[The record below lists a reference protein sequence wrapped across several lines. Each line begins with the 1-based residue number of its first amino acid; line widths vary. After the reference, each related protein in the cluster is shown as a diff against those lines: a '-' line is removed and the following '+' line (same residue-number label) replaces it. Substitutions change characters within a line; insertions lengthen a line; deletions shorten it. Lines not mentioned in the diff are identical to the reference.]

1 MVMLHLK
8 QRLLSALRAEAS
20 APLPSASLH
29 RLCLSTTASATPPAG
44 FLAEDYLV
52 ASCGL
57 TQEQA
62 QKASKYLNHLRS
74 PVRPDAV
81 RAFLVSIGLTD
92 ADVVAAVVSYPIL
105 LCYKD
110 ETLSP
115 RVARLR
121 KMGLSPSQISRLI
134 TVAPEILAS
143 PVKMSR
149 LAFYISFLGSYD
161 RVHSAL
167 KNCYYLLRQ
176 RLQTVV
182 RPNIAFLRQCGLTDY
197 DIGQHC
203 LLRSSILL
211 AEPQRVKEI
220 ALRAEELGVPRNS
233 VVFKRALTTVYS
245 LSAGRLNSRLS
256 FLKNVIGCSEAELSN
271 LVCKAPTVLAYSE
284 SKLARTMEFLKM
296 EVGLE
301 PSYVLN
307 RPAMFSYSIERRL
320 MPRHCVIRILK
331 AKGLLDK
338 IDFYGVACITE
349 ERFLE
354 KFILPYNK
362 SSPGLIDAYA
372 AACRGRVNIEL

>member
-1 MVMLHLK
+1 MLHLK
-8 QRLLSALRAEAS
+8 QRLLSALRAAV
-20 APLPSASLH
+20 PLPSASLH
-29 RLCLSTTASATPPAG
+29 RICLSTTASATPSAG
-44 FLAEDYLV
+44 FFAEDYLV

-57 TQEQA
+57 TLAQA
-62 QKASKYLNHLRS
+62 RKASKYINHLSS

-81 RAFLVSIGLTD
+81 RAFLISIGLTE

-105 LCYKD
+105 LCYKVD
-110 ETLSP
+110 ETLTP

-121 KMGLSPSQISRLI
+121 EIGLSPSQISRLV
-134 TVAPEILAS
+134 TVAPEIVAS

-176 RLQTVV
+176 DLQTVV

-197 DIGQHC
+197 DIGRHC
-203 LLRSSILL
+203 LLRSRILL

-220 ALRAEELGVPRNS
+220 AVRAEELGVSRNS
-233 VVFKRALTTVYS
+233 VAFKHALVTVYS
-245 LSAGRLNSRLS
+245 LNAGRLNAKLS
-256 FLKNVIGCSEAELSN
+256 FLKNVIGYSEAELGN
-271 LVCKAPTVLAYSE
+271 LVCKAPTILAHSE
-284 SKLARTMEFLKM
+284 SKLGHAMEFLKM

-307 RPAMFSYSIERRL
+307 RPALISYSIERRL
-320 MPRHCVIRILK
+320 MPRHYVIRILK
-331 AKGLLDK
+331 AKGLLSK
-338 IDFYGVACITE
+338 EIDFYSTVCITE
-349 ERFLE
+349 EKFLE

-362 SSPGLIDAYA
+362 SFPGLIDAYA
-372 AACRGRVNIEL
+372 AACRGQVTLEL